1 MRYCRPGIVV
11 RASDDKVGLT
21 AESSSG
27 LLYTSALTVAA
38 LDGRALGGESLLPV
52 LVHVFIIFDRRQGFD
67 SPPDLVGSYP
77 PIPFPHT
84 LSVFFTLS
92 LFHPTPQESSYR
104 VWIAL

>member
-67 SPPDLVGSYP
+67 SPQTWWG
-77 PIPFPHT
+77 PIPPFLFLTPFP
-84 LSVFFTLS
+84 FFHFLS
-92 LFHPTPQESSYR
+92 LSPQRLKNPAIESG
-104 VWIAL
+104 

>member
-1 MRYCRPGIVV
+1 MV

-52 LVHVFIIFDRRQGFD
+52 LVHVFIIFDRRQGRRF
-67 SPPDLVGSYP
+67 PPDLVGSYP
-77 PIPFPHT
+77 PHSFSSHPFR
-84 LSVFFTLS
+84 FFHFLS
-92 LFHPTPQESSYR
+92 LSSQRLKNPAIESG
-104 VWIAL
+104 

>member
-1 MRYCRPGIVV
+1 MRYCRPGSVV

-52 LVHVFIIFDRRQGFD
+52 LVHVFIIFDRRQGRRFP
-67 SPPDLVGSYP
+67 PPDLVGSYP
-77 PIPFPHT
+77 PHSFSSHHFR
-84 LSVFFTLS
+84 FFHFLS
-92 LFHPTPQESSYR
+92 LSPQRLKNPAIESG
-104 VWIAL
+104 

>member
-1 MRYCRPGIVV
+1 MV

-52 LVHVFIIFDRRQGFD
+52 LVHVFIIFDRRQGCRFT
-67 SPPDLVGSYP
+67 PDLVGSYP

-84 LSVFFTLS
+84 LSVFYHILS
-92 LFHPTPQESSYR
+92 LSPQRLKNPAIESG
-104 VWIAL
+104 

>member
-1 MRYCRPGIVV
+1 MRYCRPGSVV

-52 LVHVFIIFDRRQGFD
+52 LVHVFIIFDRRQGRRF
-67 SPPDLVGSYP
+67 PPDLVGSYP

-84 LSVFFTLS
+84 LSVFYHILS
-92 LFHPTPQESSYR
+92 LSPQGLKNPAMESG
-104 VWIAL
+104 

>member
-1 MRYCRPGIVV
+1 MRYCRPGSVV

-52 LVHVFIIFDRRQGFD
+52 LVHVFIIFDRRQGRRF
-67 SPPDLVGSYP
+67 PPDLVGSYP
-77 PIPFPHT
+77 PIPFSHT
-84 LSVFFTLS
+84 LSVFSLS
-92 LFHPTPQESSYR
+92 LSPQRLKNPAIESG
-104 VWIAL
+104 